1 LPVKLEIPPSPS
13 LTVTWMWEGYLLLRE
28 RGVDE
33 VLGHLT
39 DELNGLLVGNDWK
52 VLRRKF
58 GKEEGMSIA
67 ALAERLAFQP
77 DEDVVIT
84 SVVKPDEGYQ
94 AMGSVE
100 YVRAPFTRV
109 KNEGFSLQLLKLER
123 YQWVTA
129 LELGALGE
137 QVTPYADRYAT
148 FLLLAGVASTYAAKT
163 PREYIFLL
171 YDPVTLSSMEGRGE
185 LALSIKAAAK
195 EALRAAVKELREW
208 NEEYITLR
216 VVFNEEFVHRAR
228 AYELRS
234 LGFRVIRVRREGQSL
249 KVYGD
254 TPLTVFLERSI
265 YQNRQLLQRINNAL
279 SKLAAPLS
287 SYLQG
292 RDTWGDG
299 YHALRALKNLYM
311 YYETGDLTFLAQY
324 NREVHAMAE
333 AIPQGEARQR
343 RRRQEYLCAVL

>member
-1 LPVKLEIPPSPS
+1 MPVKLEIPPSPS
-13 LTVTWMWEGYLLLRE
+13 LATTWVWEGYLLLRE
-28 RGVDE
+28 RGVSG
-33 VLGHLT
+33 VLEHLT
-39 DELNGLLVGNDWK
+39 DELNGMLVGNDWK
-52 VLRRKF
+52 VLREKF
-58 GKEEGMSIA
+58 GRDEGMSVA
-67 ALAERLAFQP
+67 ALAKRLAFQP
-77 DEDVVIT
+77 DEDVVVA

-94 AMGSVE
+94 AIGSVK
-100 YVRAPFTRV
+100 YVHAPLTTV
-109 KNEGFSLQLLKLER
+109 KKEGFSLQLMKLER
-123 YQWVTA
+123 YQWVMA
-129 LELGALGE
+129 LELGAFGK

-148 FLLLAGVASTYAAKT
+148 FLLLAGLASTYAART

-185 LALSIKAAAK
+185 LSLSIKEAAK
-195 EALRAAVKELREW
+195 EAIRKAVEELGEW

-216 VVFNEEFVHRAR
+216 VLFNEEFIHRAK

-234 LGFRVIRVRREGQSL
+234 LGFRVVRVRREGQSL

-254 TPLTVFLERSI
+254 TPLSVFLERSV
-265 YQNRQLLQRINNAL
+265 YQDSRLLQRINSAL
-279 SKLAAPLS
+279 SVLAAPLGN
-287 SYLQG
+287 YLRG

-333 AIPQGEARQR
+333 AVPQGDSRGR
-343 RRRQEYLCAVL
+343 KYLRAVLAP